1 MRQKFTV
8 LTVFSFDAIHCYFTA
23 TKTFIMGKK
32 KQKDQDKLTK
42 SYKFTKSDIAD
53 NPNSDDTITKIVL
66 KTNMEKSMV
75 NLILDWKKTKK
86 RQKDVSQRMTTK
98 RLTDMYMSL
107 ARAGFK
113 HNQIE
118 SAMRNTLIYGGD
130 LVDALD
136 WLCLNIANEDL
147 PSDFSE
153 TLKREETKRRSG
165 FQAEQIDKSQISAGF
180 QIIEKPADRKKIE
193 EKKDI
198 SGKSNANKDVDAVK
212 NWILRYAELDS
223 DSDSEDKE
231 EDIDPNLH
239 YKKLSENLDSVI
251 DAAAKAKKCGDKESH
266 RELSKTV
273 RQMMADM
280 DRLADHPNFDRK
292 LAGISLM
299 VPVKELPSKQGKQPK
314 VLMQQQ
320 SNALSIPT
328 FASAAAGTNKQKPD
342 AKSSA
347 VTTVS
352 GENTHS
358 KTKPQS
364 NDEELG
370 LDMIINSGEIP
381 SKPAKK
387 KKGPVIAA
395 RSFEYTRQQWT
406 GKSPKQFL
414 NDWVR
419 KNLPKSDLPHYEKI
433 NISGNFKCR
442 SSVVKKDSTLLTVTP
457 EVLCFSVREA
467 EHVGSTLLLYHLCKG
482 QPIYQLLPPPYR
494 DLWLE
499 WAETEKQ
506 LKKEAQEIN
515 NKPRDQ
521 LVTKLLKEL
530 KLVPTQRSRSSNNLN
545 ADNDDDDVCDDWYTA
560 DVDDATEHDAT
571 ENINKS
577 KKTIVKPKLKPRQE
591 LKALLLEKLQT
602 SQYQK
607 LLIQRE
613 SLPVYNYKND
623 ILAQIDRSKVVVIA
637 GETGSGKSTQIP
649 QFLLVDRLISGEE
662 CNIICTQPRRISA
675 VSLANRV
682 SQEIGDNP
690 PGTPNSLCGYRIR
703 FESRTTHTTCLTY
716 CTTGVVLRQLH
727 SDPELKM
734 VTHIIVDEVHERTV
748 QSDFLLIILKN
759 LLEFRNDLK
768 VILMSAT
775 IDCDRISDYFHHSP
789 IIKIPGRLFPVNVS
803 YLEDVIEMSNYV
815 LEEDSPYS
823 IPISQLC
830 EEQKTTVAI
839 TGAGGMKQKTS
850 LYWSKEDIVDL
861 SGLDKET
868 YSKHTRITVT
878 RMKPYKVN
886 MDLIFH
892 LLNHI
897 DLNGS
902 EVEGAV
908 LIFLP
913 GLADIQE
920 LYELLQ
926 SDRKFSKSGKY
937 QILALHSVLSSE
949 DQSTAFKIPP
959 RGVRKIVLATNIAET
974 GITIPDVVYV
984 IDSGKVKENRYIESS
999 RMNALEEVFVSKA
1012 SAKQRSGRAGRVRNG
1027 FCYRLYTKEAHHK
1040 FREFTI
1046 PELLRVALEE
1056 LCLHIMKCELGKPE
1070 EFLQLALDPPQLP
1083 AISRA
1088 MNILEEI
1095 GACEDSVLTPLGH
1108 HLAVLPVHVSIGKML
1123 IFGALF
1129 GCLEPTAV
1137 IAAAI
1142 SGKSPFV
1149 VPLEKRSEAN
1159 IAKQNLSIANSDHLT
1174 IYNAYS
1180 RWKTARKA
1188 GHDAEMAFC
1197 MQNYVKRK
1205 TLLEIESVKTDLIKL
1220 VKSVGFL
1227 SAKDEKQLIGA
1238 ASWNSTID
1246 SSPSV
1251 HLNPKLCALIKAVI
1265 LAGLYP
1271 NVAKVCSEKDPDGTN
1286 RICGA
1291 EMPQGIAYVHPSS
1304 VNRMLQAQGY
1314 MTYQEKTKQSQVYL
1328 RDCTLVSPFPLLLFG
1343 HNIVVQHVQQTVTVD
1358 KWIIFKSRARTA
1370 VIFKE
1375 FRNLLN
1381 ELLQEKLEEPQTDFQ
1396 NDSSVLAVIDLIQ
1409 ADIC

>member
-1 MRQKFTV
+1 
-8 LTVFSFDAIHCYFTA
+8 
-23 TKTFIMGKK
+23 MGKK
-32 KQKDQDKLTK
+32 KQKEQEKITK
-42 SYKFTKSDIAD
+42 SYKFTKSDVGD
-53 NPNSDDTITKIVL
+53 NPNSDDTTSKIVL

-75 NLILDWKKTKK
+75 SLILDWKKNKN
-86 RQKDVSQRMTTK
+86 RMKDVSQRMTNK

-113 HNQIE
+113 HNHIE
-118 SAMRNTLIYGGD
+118 SSMRNTLIYGGD

-153 TLKREETKRRSG
+153 ALKREETKRRPG
-165 FQAEQIDKSQISAGF
+165 FQAEQVDKSQIITGF
-180 QIIEKPADRKKIE
+180 QVMEKPADRKKHE
-193 EKKDI
+193 ENVDI
-198 SGKSNANKDVDAVK
+198 SAKTKSNEDNDEMKS
-212 NWILRYAELDS
+212 WILRYAEVDS
-223 DSDSEDKE
+223 DSDSESKE
-231 EDIDPNLH
+231 EDIDPNLQ
-239 YKKLSENLDSVI
+239 YKRISENLDSVI
-251 DAAAKAKKCGDKESH
+251 DAAAQAKKCGNKENH
-266 RELSKTV
+266 REFSKKI

-280 DRLADHPNFDRK
+280 DRLANHPNFDRK

-299 VPVKELPSKQGKQPK
+299 VSVKQPASKPVKQPK
-314 VLMQQQ
+314 ATPPPQQ
-320 SNALSIPT
+320 SYIPEAPT
-328 FASAAAGTNKQKPD
+328 FASAAAGSNKQKPET
-342 AKSSA
+342 KSPTSMKCTA
-347 VTTVS
+347 EPTVAAA
-352 GENTHS
+352 NTNL
-358 KTKPQS
+358 KPKPES
-364 NDEELG
+364 NNEELG
-370 LDMIINSGEIP
+370 LDMMINSVEP
-381 SKPAKK
+381 SSKPAKK
-387 KKGPVIAA
+387 KKGPVLSA

-414 NDWVR
+414 NDWIR
-419 KNLPKSDLPHYEKI
+419 KNLPKSDLPHFERI
-433 NISGNFKCR
+433 HISGNFKCK
-442 SSVVKKDSTLLTVTP
+442 SSVVKKDGTLLTVTP
-457 EVLCFSVREA
+457 DVLCFSVREA

-499 WAETEKQ
+499 WMESEKQ
-506 LKKEAQEIN
+506 IKKEAQEIN

-530 KLVPTQRSRSSNNLN
+530 KLAPTQPKSHSNNHSN
-545 ADNDDDDVCDDWYTA
+545 ADNKDDDGDVCDDWFTA
-560 DVDDATEHDAT
+560 DLDDSSKPSETL
-571 ENINKS
+571 KKKK
-577 KKTIVKPKLKPRQE
+577 KKTVVISKPEE
-591 LKALLLEKLQT
+591 LKALLLEKIKT
-602 SQYQK
+602 SQYKK
-607 LLIQRE
+607 LLTQRE
-613 SLPVYNYKND
+613 TLPVYKHKDD

-649 QFLLVDRLISGEE
+649 QFLLEDRLMSGEE

-682 SQEIGDNP
+682 SQELGDKP
-690 PGTPNSLCGYRIR
+690 PGSINSLCGYRIR
-703 FESRTTHTTCLTY
+703 FESCITHTTCLTY

-727 SDPELKM
+727 SDPELKN

-748 QSDFLLIILKN
+748 QSDFLLIILKQ
-759 LLEFRNDLK
+759 LLDSRNDLK

-789 IIKIPGRLFPVNVS
+789 IIKIPGRLFPVEVS
-803 YLEDVIEMSNYV
+803 YLEDLIEMTNYA
-815 LEEDSPYS
+815 LEEDSPYC
-823 IPISQLC
+823 IPASQLC
-830 EEQKTTVAI
+830 EEQRTTVAI
-839 TGAGGMKQKTS
+839 TGAGGTKQKTN
-850 LYWSKEDIVDL
+850 LCWSKEDIVDM
-861 SGLDKET
+861 SGLDKES
-868 YSKHTRITVT
+868 YSKHTRLTVT
-878 RMKPYKVN
+878 RMKPHKVN
-886 MDLIFH
+886 MDLILH
-892 LLNHI
+892 LLNSI
-897 DLNGS
+897 AS
-902 EVEGAV
+902 SSAEVEGAI

-959 RGVRKIVLATNIAET
+959 PGVRKIVLATNIAET
-974 GITIPDVVYV
+974 GVTIPDVVYV

-1027 FCYRLYTKEAHHK
+1027 FCYRLYTKEAYSK
-1040 FREFTI
+1040 FREFTV
-1046 PELLRVALEE
+1046 PEILRVALEE
-1056 LCLHIMKCELGKPE
+1056 LCLHIMKCELGKTE
-1070 EFLQLALDPPQLP
+1070 EFLQQALNPPQLP

-1088 MNILEEI
+1088 MNILEDI
-1095 GACEDSVLTPLGH
+1095 GACEDDVLTPLGH
-1108 HLAVLPVHVSIGKML
+1108 HLAALPVHVSIGKML

-1129 GCLEPTAV
+1129 GCLEPAAV
-1137 IAAAI
+1137 IAAAV

-1159 IAKQNLSIANSDHLT
+1159 MAKQNLSIANSDHLT

-1180 RWKTARKA
+1180 RWKAARKA
-1188 GHDAEMAFC
+1188 GREAENTFC
-1197 MQNYVKRK
+1197 MQNYLKRK
-1205 TLLEIESVKTDLIKL
+1205 TLLEIENVKTDLIKL
-1220 VKSVGFL
+1220 VKSIGFL
-1227 SAKDEKQLIGA
+1227 STKDEKQLIGIS
-1238 ASWNSTID
+1238 SWNSSTD
-1246 SSPSV
+1246 VSPGV
-1251 HLNPKLCALIKAVI
+1251 HLNPKICALIKAVI

-1291 EMPQGIAYVHPSS
+1291 EMPQGHAYVHPSS
-1304 VNRMLQAQGY
+1304 VNRTLQAQGY
-1314 MTYQEKTKQSQVYL
+1314 MVYQEKTKQSKVYL

-1343 HNIVVQHVQQTVTVD
+1343 RNIVVQHIQQTVTVD

-1381 ELLQEKLEEPQTDFQ
+1381 ELLQEKLDEPQIDFQ
-1396 NDSSVLAVIDLIQ
+1396 NDKSVLAVIDLLQ